1 MIRGG
6 LRVAPFRPA
15 EGAPTRGLVPGWGL
29 CNAGL
34 HHRRGYDEDVD
45 PARSWNG
52 CPAEF
57 GRVMIDSVTLSR
69 RMKAQSGPFTPLA
82 IAALALM

>member
-1 MIRGG
+1 M
-6 LRVAPFRPA
+6 PKQ
-15 EGAPTRGLVPGWGL
+15 T
-29 CNAGL
+29 
-34 HHRRGYDEDVD
+34 
-45 PARSWNG
+45 G